1 MNLCTQYAELAGF
14 DFDILPTAEVGTV
27 YFHRFR
33 ENNSERYLLVAQAL
47 IRAFGAVRLCDKIKF
62 PITICRTQNSSETP
76 KFMRT
81 ANRQSEALRAII
93 VSSGMIPKSEMNG
106 GDDMADIAKKISKL
120 DEKIGK
126 LKERIKTDT
135 AECEKLSEQKALLIY
150 QSLCRQYS
158 CEGQA
163 LADMIAREHEQA
175 ATSGADDKP
184 VSDNSSAD
192 DVDDEESLGQ
202 TSFFEKNDPYSD

>member
-14 DFDILPTAEVGTV
+14 DFDILPTDEVEQV
-27 YFHRFR
+27 YFHRLR
-33 ENNSERYLLVAQAL
+33 ENISERTLIVAQAL
-47 IRAFGAVRLCDKIKF
+47 LRAFRVMQLRDRIKF
-62 PITICRTQNSSETP
+62 PITICRTQNLSDTP

-93 VSSGMIPKSEMNG
+93 LSSGLLPKSETNG

-126 LKERIKTDT
+126 LKERIKSDT

-175 ATSGADDKP
+175 ATSGADDEP
-184 VSDNSSAD
+184 VSDNSYAD
-192 DVDDEESLGQ
+192 VADEEEMLGQ

>member
-1 MNLCTQYAELAGF
+1 
-14 DFDILPTAEVGTV
+14 
-27 YFHRFR
+27 
-33 ENNSERYLLVAQAL
+33 
-47 IRAFGAVRLCDKIKF
+47 
-62 PITICRTQNSSETP
+62 
-76 KFMRT
+76 
-81 ANRQSEALRAII
+81 
-93 VSSGMIPKSEMNG
+93 
-106 GDDMADIAKKISKL
+106 MADIAKKLTKL

-126 LKERIKTDT
+126 LKERIKSDT

-175 ATSGADDKP
+175 AMPVSDDKS
-184 VSDNSSAD
+184 VSDNSDD
-192 DVDDEESLGQ
+192 DVTDKEEMLGQ

>member
-14 DFDILPTAEVGTV
+14 DFDILPTAEVGQI
-27 YFHRFR
+27 YFHRSR
-33 ENNSERYLLVAQAL
+33 ENISERTLLVAQAL
-47 IRAFGAVRLCDKIKF
+47 IRAFGVMRLRDRIKF
-62 PITICRTQNSSETP
+62 PITICRTQNSSDTP

-81 ANRQSEALRAII
+81 ANRQSKALRAII
-93 VSSGMIPKSEMNG
+93 LSSGIFPKSETNG

-126 LKERIKTDT
+126 LKERIQSDT

-150 QSLCRQYS
+150 QSLCKQYS

-175 ATSGADDKP
+175 AMPVADEKS
-184 VSDNSSAD
+184 VSDNSD
-192 DVDDEESLGQ
+192 DVADEEEMLGQ
-202 TSFFEKNDPYSD
+202 TSFFEKKNPYSD

>member
-1 MNLCTQYAELAGF
+1 
-14 DFDILPTAEVGTV
+14 
-27 YFHRFR
+27 
-33 ENNSERYLLVAQAL
+33 
-47 IRAFGAVRLCDKIKF
+47 
-62 PITICRTQNSSETP
+62 
-76 KFMRT
+76 
-81 ANRQSEALRAII
+81 
-93 VSSGMIPKSEMNG
+93 MNG
-106 GDDMADIAKKISKL
+106 GDDMADIAKKITKL
-120 DEKIGK
+120 DEKIDK

-175 ATSGADDKP
+175 ATPVSDDKS
-184 VSDNSSAD
+184 VSDNSDD
-192 DVDDEESLGQ
+192 DVADKEEMLGQ

>member
-14 DFDILPTAEVGTV
+14 DFDILPTAEVGLV
-27 YFHRFR
+27 YFHHLR
-33 ENNSERYLLVAQAL
+33 ENMSERLSISLFRSSERL
-47 IRAFGAVRLCDKIKF
+47 ELCDFVTKIKF
-62 PITICRTQNSSETP
+62 PITICRTQNSIDTP

-81 ANRQSEALRAII
+81 ANRQSAVLRAII
-93 VSSGMIPKSEMNG
+93 LSSGMIPKSETNG
-106 GDDMADIAKKISKL
+106 GDDMADIAKKITKL

-150 QSLCRQYS
+150 QSLCKQYS

-175 ATSGADDKP
+175 ATSVADDES
-184 VSDNSSAD
+184 VSENSYD
-192 DVDDEESLGQ
+192 DVADEEEMLGQ
-202 TSFFEKNDPYSD
+202 TSFFEKKNPYSD

>member
-1 MNLCTQYAELAGF
+1 M
-14 DFDILPTAEVGTV
+14 ISEV
-27 YFHRFR
+27 
-33 ENNSERYLLVAQAL
+33 Q
-47 IRAFGAVRLCDKIKF
+47 
-62 PITICRTQNSSETP
+62 TI
-76 KFMRT
+76 
-81 ANRQSEALRAII
+81 
-93 VSSGMIPKSEMNG
+93 G
-106 GDDMADIAKKISKL
+106 GDDMADIAKKLTKL

-158 CEGQA
+158 CEGQV

-175 ATSGADDKP
+175 AMSDADDKS

-192 DVDDEESLGQ
+192 DADEEEMPGQ
-202 TSFFEKNDPYSD
+202 TSFFEKKNPYSD